1 MIECPP
7 CRRTERQNRAGK
19 TGSGSQRY
27 RCLFFHVKYTP
38 DPIRPFLPGSRRWKG
53 TSDSPSL
60 GEKQQIF
67 VLTLVDRLTRPLLGF
82 RVVWQR
88 SQEVIQEMVDEGAGD
103 IRG

>member
-1 MIECPP
+1 MSPN
-7 CRRTERQNRAGK
+7 RTTKPSRENRQRQSAL
-19 TGSGSQRY
+19 SLPVFSRQIYAR
-27 RCLFFHVKYTP
+27 P
-38 DPIRPFLPGSRRWKG
+38 DPPVPARVEKVERDG
-53 TSDSPSL
+53 DSPSL